1 MKPDPLFG
9 LATLFLSTLV
19 QGSPE
24 GLLEAYQ
31 AEGAGPFDAAAGQS
45 AWVREQRS
53 PESPQVRSCASCHG
67 NDLTR
72 PGKHLKTGKLIEPLA
87 TSVNPARLAD
97 AKEVEKWFRRNCRWT
112 LGRACTPQ
120 EKGDFVSYISS
131 Q

>member
-1 MKPDPLFG
+1 MKPTPFFG
-9 LATLFLSTLV
+9 IAAIFLSSLV
-19 QGSPE
+19 QGSPA
-24 GLLEAYQ
+24 GLLQAYR

-45 AWVREQRS
+45 AWVREHRA

-67 NDLTR
+67 SDLTR
-72 PGKHLKTGKLIEPLA
+72 PGKHIKTGKVIEPLA

-97 AKEVEKWFRRNCRWT
+97 AEEVEKWLRRNCRWT